1 MNQFPGMQIVHG
13 LGHLI
18 DNKPLM
24 LLFQNILPDQR
35 VQINIH
41 ELKDQIYVALILG
54 FDDFL

>member
-1 MNQFPGMQIVHG
+1 MNQFPSMQIVNR

-18 DNKPLM
+18 DNKPFM
-24 LLFQNILPDQR
+24 LFFQNILPDQR
-35 VQINIH
+35 VQINVH